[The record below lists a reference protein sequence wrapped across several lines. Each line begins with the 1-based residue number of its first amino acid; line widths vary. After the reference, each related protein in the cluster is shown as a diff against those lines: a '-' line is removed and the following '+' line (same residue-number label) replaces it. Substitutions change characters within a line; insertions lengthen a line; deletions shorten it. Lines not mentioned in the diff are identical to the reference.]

1 METQTGTEKS
11 SPLTSSEEPEPSSH
25 SAFPHPNGVGGGGR
39 RHPRSLLLQVD
50 GASRRHGA
58 PILGDDGQVGRPV
71 VLRDKVLGLVVLVGV
86 GGVVRDPATDVVSK
100 VVGGHVVD

>member
-1 METQTGTEKS
+1 MS
-11 SPLTSSEEPEPSSH
+11 SPLTSSEEQEPSSH
-25 SAFPHPNGVGGGGR
+25 SAFPHPTSGG

-58 PILGDDGQVGRPV
+58 PVLGDDGQVGRPV
-71 VLRDKVLGLVVLVGV
+71 VLRDEVLGLVVLVGV
-86 GGVVRDPATDVVSK
+86 GGVVGDPAADVVGK